1 MADLPVRAVELAE
14 RVAARHRVEVLEARL
29 AGGGPGRKLSVVLDA
44 DGPVEADVVERVSR
58 ELSQTLDREDPIP
71 GRYTLEVSTPGL
83 DRPLRSARD
92 FRRQLGH
99 EVRVTV
105 GGEPG
110 PQRQLQGVVRA
121 VGEHELVLE
130 AAGDQVRLPL
140 SDVVTGKV
148 VLPW

>member
-1 MADLPVRAVELAE
+1 MADLPARVAELAE
-14 RVAARHRVEVLEARL
+14 RVAARHGVEVLETRL
-29 AGGGPGRKLSVVLDA
+29 AGGGAARKLSVLLDA
-44 DGPVEADVVERVSR
+44 DGPVEADVVERVSKQLSH
-58 ELSQTLDREDPIP
+58 ELDVEDPIP

-105 GGEPG
+105 AAEPG
-110 PQRQLQGVVRA
+110 PRDLRGVVRA
-121 VGEHELVLE
+121 VDGGELVLDV
-130 AAGDQVRLPL
+130 AGAPVRLRL
-140 SDVVTGKV
+140 SEVLAAKV